1 MISQDRKIRPIY
13 GHTLRQ
19 LIDTKDTD
27 VCYMYL
33 FLMLMEREDHTVDIP
48 YLKSEYSGLGWTP
61 ERIDKA
67 INMLV
72 DMGMITYAFEAD
84 EETGLAENRNEVLL
98 LEMVDTLSEVTAR
111 ISKWVLNGD
120 IQYDAKTFE
129 KEEYDDEVYTYDE
142 RKSMDVENKVLF
154 ENLSLKIQND
164 SFFVFEV
171 NLNDE
176 FVSFVPVDSVA
187 YGVMVRNS
195 EHMRFMK
202 VDEMNDSVVV
212 GLLRRLVHLS
222 GDDVIL
228 AMYDSGNYED
238 NSSYPTIGIFKD
250 SDGGSIPDTHCKY
263 IVGVDGETA
272 KRLMETEEEYI
283 EGFTYFRG
291 FLDA

>member
-33 FLMLMEREDHTVDIP
+33 SLMLMEREDHTVDIP

-67 INMLV
+67 INMLL
-72 DMGMITYAFEAD
+72 DMGMITYAFDAE
-84 EETGLAENRNEVLL
+84 EETGLAENRDEVFLL
-98 LEMVDTLSEVTAR
+98 DMVDTLSEVTAR

-120 IQYDAKTFE
+120 IEYDAKTFE

-142 RKSMDVENKVLF
+142 RKSMDVENKLLF

-164 SFFVFEV
+164 SFFVFDV
-171 NLNDE
+171 SLDE
-176 FVSFVPVDSVA
+176 ELVSFAPVDSVA
-187 YGVMVRNS
+187 YGYMVRNT
-195 EHMRFMK
+195 EHMRFLK
-202 VDEMNDSVVV
+202 VDEIKDSVVV
-212 GLLRRLVHLS
+212 GLIRRCIHLS
-222 GDDVIL
+222 DDDVIV
-228 AMYDSGNYED
+228 AMYDGSSNED
-238 NSSYPTIGIFKD
+238 NSSDSPIGIFKD
-250 SDGGSIPDTHCKY
+250 SDGGSISDVQCKY

-291 FLDA
+291 FLDD

>member
-1 MISQDRKIRPIY
+1 
-13 GHTLRQ
+13 
-19 LIDTKDTD
+19 
-27 VCYMYL
+27 
-33 FLMLMEREDHTVDIP
+33 MLMEREDHTVDIP

-67 INMLV
+67 INMLL
-72 DMGMITYAFEAD
+72 DMGMITYAFDAD
-84 EETGLAENRNEVLL
+84 EEDGLAENRDEVFL

-129 KEEYDDEVYTYDE
+129 KEEYDDEVYTYEE
-142 RKSMDVENKVLF
+142 RKSMDVEDKLLF

-171 NLNDE
+171 SLNKE
-176 FVSFVPVDSVA
+176 LVSFAPIDSVA
-187 YGVMVRNS
+187 YGDMVRNT
-195 EHMRFMK
+195 EHMRFLK
-202 VDEMNDSVVV
+202 VDEIKDSVVV
-212 GLLRRLVHLS
+212 ALIRRCIHLAD
-222 GDDVIL
+222 DDVML
-228 AMYDSGNYED
+228 AMYDGGSNED
-238 NSSYPTIGIFKD
+238 NSSYSPIGIFKD
-250 SDGGSIPDTHCKY
+250 SDGGSISDVHCKY

-291 FLDA
+291 FLDD